1 MNRLLHA
8 VSLCLALA
16 APLAQAAP
24 TGLAGHYYLERGP
37 REVGSEL
44 LLKEGGRFEWMLT
57 YGTQDLAAGG
67 TWRADGK
74 QVVLTAAPA
83 PEPVFRTLADE
94 EYEGA
99 QPVDPGRWIAAV
111 GIMAVPPLRDVEV
124 RFEAR
129 SGKAAT
135 AVTGLNGAAIVT
147 MPAGETW
154 VRAGLRRFGS
164 GGTWQWFDVA
174 PARAQARLAGFA
186 LTNPEAQMTPPFTA
200 VKLRIEADGLAVD
213 GDLGGLRGTYV
224 KH

>member
-16 APLAQAAP
+16 TPLAQAAAS
-24 TGLAGHYYLERGP
+24 GLAGHYYLERGP

-44 LLKEGGRFEWMLT
+44 LLKQDGRFEWTLA
-57 YGTQDLAAGG
+57 YGAMDLAAAG

-83 PEPVFRTLADE
+83 PEPVFRTLADAD
-94 EYEGA
+94 YDGA
-99 QPVDPGRWIAAV
+99 QPVEPGRWVAAV
-111 GIMAVPPLRDVEV
+111 GTLAEAPLRDVEV

-129 SGKAAT
+129 SGKVAT
-135 AVTGLNGAAIVT
+135 AVTGLNGGAIVS

-164 GGTWQWFDVA
+164 KAPWQWFDVA
-174 PARAQARLAGFA
+174 PARAQARLAGFV
-186 LTNPEAQMTPPFTA
+186 LTNAEAQMMPPFTA
-200 VKLRIEADGLAVD
+200 ATLRVEPDGLAVD
-213 GDLGGLRGTYV
+213 GELGGLRGTYV

>member
-1 MNRLLHA
+1 MNRLLLA

-16 APLAQAAP
+16 ALLAQAAP

-37 REVGSEL
+37 LEVGSEL

-57 YGTQDLAAGG
+57 YGAQDLAAGG

-83 PEPVFRTLADE
+83 PEPVFRTLADDE
-94 EYEGA
+94 
-99 QPVDPGRWIAAV
+99 
-111 GIMAVPPLRDVEV
+111 
-124 RFEAR
+124 
-129 SGKAAT
+129 
-135 AVTGLNGAAIVT
+135 
-147 MPAGETW
+147 
-154 VRAGLRRFGS
+154 
-164 GGTWQWFDVA
+164 WFDVA

-200 VKLRIEADGLAVD
+200 VRLRIEADGLAVD